1 MRKTIYYLLLF
12 PAILMVMSSTALAV
26 DSAISTM
33 AAIVTHLNH
42 YPSCSEIKIL
52 AGIIHD
58 DHATSGEKTLAGA
71 LMHMRHSHKVGG
83 DEDARKLQ
91 NMISDDH
98 ASKQEKVLADI
109 LLGLAHYASEEDK
122 ERLQPLMH

>member
-1 MRKTIYYLLLF
+1 MRKTVYYLLLF
-12 PAILMVMSSTALAV
+12 PAILTVMSSTALAA

-33 AAIVTHLNH
+33 AAIVMHLDH
-42 YPSCSEIKIL
+42 YPSRSEIESL
-52 AGIIHD
+52 AGIAHD

-71 LMHMRHSHKVGG
+71 LMHMRHSHKVGD
-83 DEDARKLQ
+83 DEDTRKLQ
-91 NMISDDH
+91 KLISDDH

-122 ERLQPLMH
+122 KRLQPLMH